1 MRLCHVAPVVEGLTT
16 SVLWNDDDIQRRK
29 VSLDN
34 VRQHLPYL
42 TEDILVQ
49 YADEVLVFFWASS
62 TFFKVVYD
70 DADRPATSFAEY
82 ANQPR
87 PTVQDESGN
96 SIGFVCKT
104 GSARREDQLQEF
116 VAIGKR
122 QIHGIPEDMVEDICS
137 PVILVLQ
144 IERDQYGISSRINC
158 AEINRKAWLHAEPKE
173 TLVVLQ

>member
-1 MRLCHVAPVVEGLTT
+1 M
-16 SVLWNDDDIQRRK
+16 
-29 VSLDN
+29 
-34 VRQHLPYL
+34 RQHLPYL
-42 TEDILVQ
+42 TEEILAQ
-49 YADEVLVFFWASS
+49 YADGVLVFFWASS
-62 TFFKVVYD
+62 TFLRVVHN

-104 GSARREDQLQEF
+104 GTARGEEQLQEF

-122 QIHGIPEDMVEDICS
+122 QILGIPEDMIDDICP

-158 AEINRKAWLHAEPKE
+158 AEINRKAWLQAEPKE

>member
-1 MRLCHVAPVVEGLTT
+1 MT
-16 SVLWNDDDIQRRK
+16 SVLWNGDDIQRRK
-29 VSLDN
+29 VSLEN
-34 VRQHLPYL
+34 VREHLPYL
-42 TEDILVQ
+42 TEEILLQ

-62 TFFKVVYD
+62 TFFRVVCD
-70 DADRPATSFAEY
+70 DADKPATSFAEY
-82 ANQPR
+82 ANQSR

-104 GSARREDQLQEF
+104 GTARGEDQLQEF

-122 QIHGIPEDMVEDICS
+122 QIHAIPKDMVEDICA

-144 IERDQYGISSRINC
+144 IERDQNGISLRINC
-158 AEINRKAWLHAEPKE
+158 AEINRQAWLHAEPKE